1 MEREVLVFNGGG
13 GDGRCCKDCSSCYDA
28 IVIGSGYGGSVA
40 ACRMSMAGIKVCL
53 IERGRRWESQ
63 DFRTQPSKFVMSA
76 IRMDMG
82 NLGGLKFGAKD
93 ALFQIHEQGDSVAVT
108 ACGLGGG
115 SLINAG
121 VLAST
126 PIRAR
131 RNPKWPKEWDKDWE
145 LCEATASTMLGSQSA
160 PVEFSNDQVMNNIV
174 EEEIEESFRSS
185 INLSINFESSSQG
198 KEGLSSCLAC
208 GNCLSGCPYNAKNS
222 TDKNYLA
229 SAIKAGCAIK
239 TQCQVQYIVENPG
252 EGCNKEGSNSEK
264 RRKRW
269 RVFLNDIDYISS
281 DFVII
286 SGGVLGTAEILF
298 KSRSRGLN
306 VSESLGHGFSCNG
319 NNVAYVDGSPAPLNA
334 FGLDKTQ
341 FSKIPYQARPGPSIS
356 SSYTSS
362 LGFSIQTAV
371 VPVSFPKL
379 LFKGI
384 WTYGWPTESWFSH
397 SIIDRLE
404 QVFSHKNSQG
414 MVLNTVGFDENN
426 GRITFD
432 GDTEQI
438 SFAPP
443 QDPLLARK
451 IQAFQK
457 VSKRLGGSLFMS
469 KYRSTSVHLLGGCSV
484 AADHTNGVCNH
495 YGQVFDPSLPETVH
509 PGLYIC
515 DASLIPCSIGINP
528 CLTIATA
535 AEYVSRHL
543 VQDILTYK
551 NSLQQRHLHNPNLLL
566 NVDKCGKEV
575 EHEIPTGKCLSI
587 DEKLEE
593 KPTGT
598 VVIWETMRGY
608 ISGMPCTAYLRM
620 KMNSKHK
627 KGVYEQN
634 QAGGEAEDFLLKGK
648 VGGYV
653 IFEALEKSKLHIIEG
668 EVDMCRVDDRTP
680 YTQYMQYHLILA
692 SASGSK
698 YILEGKK
705 IMNPFLLGTYA
716 WRESTTFHVTLRG
729 VHQSS
734 SAENV
739 DLKGELHISF
749 MELLRSIMNLSGN
762 KRRRFAYLLLQSLLR
777 TYVLQVPRGRH
788 WDLSPGNLSEQAYP
802 PCILHEIQ
810 TDDGV
815 TISCRQWKC
824 SQSGRSE
831 AERRKNPVLL
841 INGYSIESYCLPTEP
856 KDLVR
861 SLLNEGYETWLLEA
875 RLHPRHP
882 SNDFTVEDIGKFDI
896 PAAIKKIQE
905 LNKLSVKVHV
915 VAHCVG
921 GLSIHIAL
929 MGGHISAD
937 NIASLCCSNSS
948 MFFKL
953 NASSLLKMKLP
964 IVPIAMA
971 VLGKDTILPLIKT
984 SKVNLR
990 QKVLKFIARLIPR
1003 YQRCTYDECEVFSGI
1018 FGCSFWHE
1026 NLSASM
1032 HQWFYKTSVSRLP
1045 MSAFPHLRKICN
1057 AGFIVDPNGQNKYL
1071 IHPERMTVPTLYISG
1086 GRTLL
1091 VTPETSFLANQYMR
1105 LHQPGFRH
1113 TRVVVDGFG
1122 HLDLLVGEESHK
1134 KVFPHILSHI
1144 GLVEKGRHVVTGAKE
1159 SKYSKEALSWSDDP
1173 FEDRKRDVINA
1184 PLFSSDESFV
1194 E

>member
-13 GDGRCCKDCSSCYDA
+13 GDGKCCKDCSCCYDA

-63 DFRTQPSKFVMSA
+63 DFPTQPSKFVMSA

-121 VLAST
+121 VLVST
-126 PIRAR
+126 PVRAR

-198 KEGLSSCLAC
+198 KQGLSSCLAC

-239 TQCQVQYIVENPG
+239 TQCQVQYCE
-252 EGCNKEGSNSEK
+252 S
-264 RRKRW
+264 
-269 RVFLNDIDYISS
+269 LNC
-281 DFVII
+281 
-286 SGGVLGTAEILF
+286 GVLGTAEILF

-341 FSKIPYQARPGPSIS
+341 FSKIPYRARPGPSIS

-397 SIIDRLE
+397 SIIDRLK
-404 QVFSHKNSQG
+404 QVFSCKNSQG
-414 MVLNTVGFDENN
+414 MVLNAVGFDENN

-432 GDTEQI
+432 GDTERI

-457 VSKRLGGSLFMS
+457 LSKRLGGSLFMS

-484 AADHTNGVCNH
+484 ATDHTNGVCNH

-551 NSLQQRHLHNPNLLL
+551 NSLQRRHLCNPNLLL

-575 EHEIPTGKCLSI
+575 EHEIPTRKCLSI

-634 QAGGEAEDFLLKGK
+634 QAVGEAEDFLLKGK

-698 YILEGKK
+698 EENNESIPSRHLCLE
-705 IMNPFLLGTYA
+705 
-716 WRESTTFHVTLRG
+716 ESTTFHVTLRG

-749 MELLRSIMNLSGN
+749 MELLRSIMSLSGN

-810 TDDGV
+810 TALV
-815 TISCRQWKC
+815 
-824 SQSGRSE
+824 SQ
-831 AERRKNPVLL
+831 
-841 INGYSIESYCLPTEP
+841 
-856 KDLVR
+856 
-861 SLLNEGYETWLLEA
+861 
-875 RLHPRHP
+875 
-882 SNDFTVEDIGKFDI
+882 
-896 PAAIKKIQE
+896 
-905 LNKLSVKVHV
+905 
-915 VAHCVG
+915 VG
-921 GLSIHIAL
+921 LTQFS
-929 MGGHISAD
+929 
-937 NIASLCCSNSS
+937 
-948 MFFKL
+948 
-953 NASSLLKMKLP
+953 
-964 IVPIAMA
+964 
-971 VLGKDTILPLIKT
+971 
-984 SKVNLR
+984 VNLTGSIS
-990 QKVLKFIARLIPR
+990 KGMLKL
-1003 YQRCTYDECEVFSGI
+1003 
-1018 FGCSFWHE
+1018 
-1026 NLSASM
+1026 
-1032 HQWFYKTSVSRLP
+1032 
-1045 MSAFPHLRKICN
+1045 
-1057 AGFIVDPNGQNKYL
+1057 QNYEL
-1071 IHPERMTVPTLYISG
+1071 QCLN
-1086 GRTLL
+1086 
-1091 VTPETSFLANQYMR
+1091 F
-1105 LHQPGFRH
+1105 
-1113 TRVVVDGFG
+1113 
-1122 HLDLLVGEESHK
+1122 
-1134 KVFPHILSHI
+1134 
-1144 GLVEKGRHVVTGAKE
+1144 
-1159 SKYSKEALSWSDDP
+1159 
-1173 FEDRKRDVINA
+1173 
-1184 PLFSSDESFV
+1184 
-1194 E
+1194 